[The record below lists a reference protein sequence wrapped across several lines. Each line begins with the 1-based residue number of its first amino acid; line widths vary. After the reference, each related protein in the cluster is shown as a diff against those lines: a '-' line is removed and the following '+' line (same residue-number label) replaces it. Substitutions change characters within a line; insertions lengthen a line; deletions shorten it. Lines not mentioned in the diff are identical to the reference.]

1 MKVSK
6 TAILPI
12 ITVICLGVSSIT
24 GHKVDESLQGQI
36 ADWAASLIGVGIGV
50 WGVIK
55 NHKGE
60 GK

>member
-1 MKVSK
+1 MSK

-12 ITVICLGVSSIT
+12 ITVICLAIGTMT
-24 GHKVDESLQGQI
+24 GHEVSQSLQDEI
-36 ADWAASLIGVGIGV
+36 ATIAATVIGAGISI